1 MPKLCS
7 ITMEWEDA
15 PETITPKELGKL
27 RGMCLEKAREEFNKR
42 GFPKIDRYKA
52 KKSDLMKYYKIPT
65 NKEEE
70 NSKIISLLSKINEKL
85 ELLVGSSEME
95 VFTNE
100 NAI

>member
-7 ITMEWEDA
+7 ITMEWKDA

-27 RGMCLEKAREEFNKR
+27 RGMCMDKAREEFRKK
-42 GFPKIDRYKA
+42 GFPKVDRFKA

-65 NKEEE
+65 DKEEE
-70 NSKIISLLSKINEKL
+70 NSKIVSLLSKINEKL
-85 ELLVGSSEME
+85 EVLVGAQME
-95 VFTNE
+95 VIINE